1 MTTRAPDHE
10 DSEALAATP
19 DAENGQKCD
28 FCGDISP
35 SVRRVALDG
44 DYERLRT
51 PHAVMYSC
59 STCYEKKERQRLG
72 IDRG

>member
-1 MTTRAPDHE
+1 MTNPRRDPVTPPNQPAPI
-10 DSEALAATP
+10 
-19 DAENGQKCD
+19 KCD
-28 FCGDISP
+28 FCEQTVP

-59 STCYEKKERQRLG
+59 PACFEKKDRQRLG
-72 IDRG
+72 LERGSR